1 MNTKSFN
8 PFPWLASLGVAWSLG
23 FVYNVIY
30 GGELSWLRMMYE
42 EKSAIAAK
50 VEGPRRLIVTA
61 GSGAHYTINSE
72 LMAKELGMPVVNLGL
87 QGDIGLN

>member
-8 PFPWLASLGVAWSLG
+8 IFPWLASLGVAWSLG

-42 EKSAIAAK
+42 EKLAIAAK

-61 GSGAHYTINSE
+61 GSGADRKS
-72 LMAKELGMPVVNLGL
+72 VV
-87 QGDIGLN
+87 

>member
-8 PFPWLASLGVAWSLG
+8 IFPWLASLGVAWSIG

-42 EKSAIAAK
+42 EKSAN
-50 VEGPRRLIVTA
+50 R
-61 GSGAHYTINSE
+61 S
-72 LMAKELGMPVVNLGL
+72 
-87 QGDIGLN
+87 